1 MQKTSEAVLE
11 AFGKMW
17 GLYPAPVMLIHAS
30 REVLAVNACAEDLGI
45 TPGILC
51 HSLYPSDK
59 PCPGCL
65 ANKALKTG
73 AAVRKTAK
81 DKRSGRFLD
90 GYWIPV
96 PGEPDIYVHFG
107 SDITE
112 YVKPEL
118 MAAGE

>member
-1 MQKTSEAVLE
+1 MQQVSESVLE

-30 REVLAVNACAEDLGI
+30 REVLAVNACADGLGI
-45 TPGILC
+45 AAGIQC
-51 HSLYPSDK
+51 HSLYPRDK
-59 PCPGCL
+59 VCPGCQ

-73 AAVRKTAK
+73 SAVRKTAM
-81 DKRSGRFLD
+81 DNRSGRFLD

-96 PGEPDIYVHFG
+96 QGESDIYVHFG

-118 MAAGE
+118 MTD